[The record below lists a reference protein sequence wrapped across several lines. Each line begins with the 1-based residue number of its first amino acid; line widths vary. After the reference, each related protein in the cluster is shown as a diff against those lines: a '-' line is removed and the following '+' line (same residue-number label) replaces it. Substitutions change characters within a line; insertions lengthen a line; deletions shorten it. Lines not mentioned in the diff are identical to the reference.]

1 MTKARQRE
9 RQKRRQAEAQKT
21 VQRGGNTG
29 EGVSWS
35 EAVRIADAVLR
46 TLAEKAAAQ
55 SGLSAEDELEDAW
68 CLFELGR
75 LRLVARDDGE
85 HLGVELCGSSAEQ
98 RAQAGKNRRLVEWR
112 CQMALAAAAEP
123 STVP

>member
-1 MTKARQRE
+1 MTKARQRD

-35 EAVRIADAVLR
+35 EAVRIADAVFRL
-46 TLAEKAAAQ
+46 LAEKVAAQ
-55 SGLSAEDELEDAW
+55 TCRAVEDELEDAW
-68 CLFELGR
+68 SLFQLGR
-75 LRLVARDDGE
+75 LRLVARDDGG
-85 HLGVELCGSSAEQ
+85 HLGVELCESRAEQ